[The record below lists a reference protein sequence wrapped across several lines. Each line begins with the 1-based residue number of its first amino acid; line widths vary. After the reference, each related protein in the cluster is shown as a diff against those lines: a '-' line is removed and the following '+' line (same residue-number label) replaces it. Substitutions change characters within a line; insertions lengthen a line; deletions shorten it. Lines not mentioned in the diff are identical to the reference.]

1 MGVVFSPVREA
12 CVHLHG
18 LWVGDT
24 VKYPHYPPARGAP
37 PEEFE
42 RVRLIDSPND
52 LEAEGEVIG
61 VRALPGGGSDR
72 VMVQVRLLDDPRDYE
87 RERG

>member
-1 MGVVFSPVREA
+1 MFRVGIVSSEA

-24 VKYPHYPPARGAP
+24 VKYPSQRGENPPP
-37 PEEFE
+37 QEFD

-61 VRALPGGGSDR
+61 VRAERRSDR
-72 VMVQVRLLDDPRDYE
+72 IIVQVRLLEDPREYV
-87 RERG
+87 RR

>member
-1 MGVVFSPVREA
+1 MCWVGIVSRGVG
-12 CVHLHG
+12 VHLHG

-24 VKYPHYPPARGAP
+24 VKYPIRPPGESP
-37 PEEFE
+37 PGEFQ

-61 VRALPGGGSDR
+61 VRGA
-72 VMVQVRLLDDPRDYE
+72 MVQVRLLEDPRDYE
-87 RERG
+87 RERV